1 MSFSVLFP
9 YNTHIVPI
17 NLSLT
22 TSFIQPTHPYPPTT
36 IATASSIATVMVT
49 LSSHPKQV
57 SLSSTPSTQD
67 VASLPTPLTLSSVHQ
82 LWTQALSL
90 TPPSPSLS
98 LTHLKRLLRMLNPL
112 PRPLLTPA
120 QTAPLY
126 LNVALILA
134 YLGEYFLAAESFHK
148 AVKLDGKSAIGWH
161 GYGGMKFLL
170 GDWEKA
176 RGAWK
181 TCLACLGTQQSLKY
195 RVWKIGGSGAE
206 TEKGKT
212 EKDWVLERARVEW
225 NLKYA
230 VLKDKEEREKLQEKV
245 WGINGIPAGMVFGP
259 SFPAKNDNLHDS
271 KGTKGL
277 KKGHMEGAKANARQH
292 VPTNIPLA
300 NTRTLSHATEN
311 STKPLPAIP
320 DDTPSTAI
328 PLPRTQKGISLSRLF
343 TRPRTSS
350 ASKTQALKPKRP
362 EFSAAPFTCGDLSV
376 PLPVYEEGYSSA
388 YSVTRAGLMP
398 YSNFQQLEAF
408 DNTAAAIPDFFKN
421 VFDTDSESDPDAEA
435 DADELKYY
443 YSTQPEPEVDISHA
457 VTSLAPVISTSL
469 PLILPRTRSYRS
481 GRIQYPLMEMRDEI
495 RQEMRQRD
503 LNSHFGGRK
512 RNAIPTKV
520 EDKEEKKSRTT
531 VENNELK
538 KSAPT
543 SEEGHLNEA
552 TTKIKS
558 KESKEEPTKV
568 EDKKSNRTATKAEE
582 NKQNG
587 FTRHL
592 QLEHKDTRIDK
603 VELCKDEMRGRSA
616 RTNVEAQTA
625 VKGRG
630 AEKKMVL
637 ETVLEMS
644 TPAES
649 HETKDYNLV
658 RGRSERRNGE
668 NQTGF
673 KGEKNKILEA
683 STFSKSQKVEEK
695 SEVRASSKKRNPKGH
710 GEQEA
715 KALAMITEASQK
727 LEESMPTRR
736 GPAKPEPSKTEPT
749 TQEPELEYLSPVR
762 FEPKFEKKE
771 SKSTRKEP
779 EKPEPAKP
787 EPAIQEPELEYL
799 KPVRFEGFNGEWREK
814 DLEYEAEARM
824 EREKL
829 NGGK

>member
-1 MSFSVLFP
+1 
-9 YNTHIVPI
+9 
-17 NLSLT
+17 
-22 TSFIQPTHPYPPTT
+22 
-36 IATASSIATVMVT
+36 MVT

-57 SLSSTPSTQD
+57 SLSFTPATQD

-181 TCLACLGTQQSLKY
+181 TCLACLGTQQTLKY

-212 EKDWVLERARVEW
+212 EKEWVLERARVEW
-225 NLKYA
+225 NLNYA
-230 VLKDKEEREKLQEKV
+230 QLKDKEEREKLQEKV

-271 KGTKGL
+271 KEINGL
-277 KKGHMEGAKANARQH
+277 KKGHIEGAKANTRQH

-300 NTRTLSHATEN
+300 KTRTLSHATEN
-311 STKPLPAIP
+311 STKPLPALP

-328 PLPRTQKGISLSRLF
+328 PLPRAQKGISLSRLF

-362 EFSAAPFTCGDLSV
+362 ELSAAPFTCGDLSA
-376 PLPVYEEGYSSA
+376 PLPVCEEGYSST
-388 YSVTRAGLMP
+388 YSATKAGVMP
-398 YSNFQQLEAF
+398 HSNFQQVETF
-408 DNTAAAIPDFFKN
+408 DNTAATIPHFFKN
-421 VFDTDSESDPDAEA
+421 VFDTDSETDPDAEA
-435 DADELKYY
+435 YADELEYY
-443 YSTQPEPEVDISHA
+443 CSTQPEAEVDTKHA
-457 VTSLAPVISTSL
+457 VTSLAPVVSTSL
-469 PLILPRTRSYRS
+469 PAKLPRTTPYRV
-481 GRIQYPLMEMRDEI
+481 GRIQYPLMEMREEI

-503 LNSHFGGRK
+503 LNSHVGGRK
-512 RNAIPTKV
+512 RNANPTKV

-538 KSAPT
+538 TSAPT
-543 SEEGHLNEA
+543 LEKDHLNEIK
-552 TTKIKS
+552 TKIKS
-558 KESKEEPTKV
+558 KESKEGPAKV
-568 EDKKSNRTATKAEE
+568 EDKNSNRTAIKAEE
-582 NKQNG
+582 NKHNG

-592 QLEHKDTRIDK
+592 QLEHKDTRTDK
-603 VELCKDEMRGRSA
+603 AEICKDEMRGRSA

-630 AEKKMVL
+630 AEKKVVL

-644 TPAES
+644 TAAES
-649 HETKDYNLV
+649 HETKDHNHV

-673 KGEKNKILEA
+673 KDETNKILEA

-695 SEVRASSKKRNPKGH
+695 SEVRTSSKKRNLKGH

-715 KALAMITEASQK
+715 KALEMITAASQK
-727 LEESMPTRR
+727 FEESMPTRR
-736 GPAKPEPSKTEPT
+736 GPAKPEPSKKEPT

-762 FEPKFEKKE
+762 FEPKFEKE
-771 SKSTRKEP
+771 SKLSRKEP
-779 EKPEPAKP
+779 EKPEPVKP

-824 EREKL
+824 EKEKL
-829 NGGK
+829 NGRK